1 MIISE
6 IIKCRCVATSAEQLG
21 LKPIRKPRDY
31 QLTVGSYEDILSPLI
46 PPHLT
51 THQNSLPVRLFSLS
65 KIVMILR
72 LFCGVTDCSLPPINR
87 AAATFLSSEYTHSLG
102 NGVVVL
108 LPYIFTFTYPPTFYL
123 VPCNI

>member
-72 LFCGVTDCSLPPINR
+72 LFCGVTDCSLSLLSTEQLLPFFLLN
-87 AAATFLSSEYTHSLG
+87 TLTHSEMELSSYSLTYLPT
-102 NGVVVL
+102 L
-108 LPYIFTFTYPPTFYL
+108 LRFTWCLVTF
-123 VPCNI
+123 N